1 MTDDDLT
8 AVAALAEPV
17 RRELVRLLEAAA
29 EPLGRDEFAERMGLS
44 RATVA
49 FHLERLVDSG
59 VLVAEFRHRGDKRGP
74 GSGRPAKFYSLAR
87 DEFTAAVPARRYDL
101 AGELLASAVERSDST
116 GRPVRECLL
125 HVAAEN
131 GAQRSDATRPL
142 TDTLGELGYE
152 PVDDDQGGYVLAN
165 CPFHRL
171 SSRHTDVICS
181 ANVAYVGALSAGASD
196 PRETWLE
203 PLAGG
208 CCVRVG
214 PVAPAAPAAGTASA
228 G

>member
-17 RRELVRLLEAAA
+17 RRELVSLLQAAA
-29 EPLGRDEFAERMGLS
+29 EPLGRDELAERVGLP

-59 VLVAEFRHRGDKRGP
+59 VLAAEFRHRGDKRGP
-74 GSGRPAKFYSLAR
+74 GSGRPAKFYTLAR
-87 DEFTAAVPARRYDL
+87 DEFAAAVPPRRYDL
-101 AGELLASAVERSDST
+101 AGELLASAVELSDTS
-116 GRPVRECLL
+116 GRPVRQCLL
-125 HVAAEN
+125 HVAAQH
-131 GAQRSDATRPL
+131 GAQSSDPTRPL

-152 PVDDDQGGYVLAN
+152 PVDDEHGGYVLAN

-171 SSRHTDVICS
+171 SSNHTDVICS
-181 ANVAYVGALSAGASD
+181 ANAAYVSALSAGASD
-196 PRETWLE
+196 PRDTWLE

-214 PVAPAAPAAGTASA
+214 PAAADRPAPKSSG
-228 G
+228 

>member
-1 MTDDDLT
+1 MTDEDLT

-29 EPLGRDEFAERMGLS
+29 EPLGRDALAERVGLP

-49 FHLERLVDSG
+49 FHLEKLVDSG
-59 VLVAEFRHRGDKRGP
+59 VLAAEFRHRGDKRGP
-74 GSGRPAKFYSLAR
+74 GSGRPAKFYTLAR
-87 DEFTAAVPARRYDL
+87 DEFAAAVPPRRYDL
-101 AGELLASAVERSDST
+101 AGELLASAVEISDST

-125 HVAAEN
+125 KVAGER
-131 GAQRSDATRPL
+131 GASRSDATRPVG
-142 TDTLGELGYE
+142 DTLGDLGYE
-152 PVDDDQGGYVLAN
+152 PVDDEAGGFVLAN

-181 ANVAYVGALSAGASD
+181 ANVAYVAALSAGASD

-203 PLAGG
+203 PVDGG

-214 PVAPAAPAAGTASA
+214 PAAAGGRATEPA

>member
-8 AVAALAEPV
+8 AVAALADPA
-17 RRELVRLLEAAA
+17 RRALVRLLETAG
-29 EPLGRDEFAERMGLS
+29 EPQGRDELAERVGLP

-49 FHLERLVDSG
+49 FHLEKLVDSG

-74 GSGRPAKFYSLAR
+74 GSGRPAKFYSLAC
-87 DEFTAAVPARRYDL
+87 DEFAAAVPPRRYDL
-101 AGELLASAVERSDST
+101 AGELLASAVELSDSS

-125 HVAAEN
+125 SVAAES
-131 GAQRSDATRPL
+131 GARRSDATRPL
-142 TDTLGELGYE
+142 DGTLGDLGYE
-152 PVDDDQGGYVLAN
+152 PVDDDRGGFVLAN

-181 ANVAYVGALSAGASD
+181 ANVAYVAALSAGASD

-214 PVAPAAPAAGTASA
+214 PASA
-228 G
+228 PELPASASDLS